1 MFFIDVSIDRRLLK
15 KIIMYFEKIDEID
28 KYSYND
34 YLAAI
39 MTVYYKLIETDSD
52 INFVYQ
58 ALKVDVKAVKILAKK
73 YGEIFGYS

>member
-1 MFFIDVSIDRRLLK
+1 
-15 KIIMYFEKIDEID
+15 MYFEKIDEID

>member
-1 MFFIDVSIDRRLLK
+1 
-15 KIIMYFEKIDEID
+15 
-28 KYSYND
+28 
-34 YLAAI
+34 